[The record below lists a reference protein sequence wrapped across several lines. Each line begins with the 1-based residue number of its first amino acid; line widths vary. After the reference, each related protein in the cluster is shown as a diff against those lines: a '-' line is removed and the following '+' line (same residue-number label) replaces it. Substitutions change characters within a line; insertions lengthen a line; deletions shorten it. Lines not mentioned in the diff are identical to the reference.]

1 MINDG
6 LKNLVSGMGT
16 DRDKSV
22 HTTYTL
28 PTVDKAQYAYAYRGA
43 WLPRKVVAQVSED
56 AFRKWRDWQ
65 AEPDQISAIEQRE
78 KALRAREKLQRAH
91 TMARLFGRAFVYIS
105 VKGDEDRTEEPLNI
119 DRVRRGSI
127 SFLQVLL
134 DTEVAEG
141 EIETDPLSPEYGE
154 PKYYEIS
161 GTGALTRVHPSRMVI
176 FYGAERP
183 QDYIF
188 GREADSVLTAALP
201 AIKRHDATVANVA
214 GLVFEARVD
223 VITIPGLAELLQ
235 DSDTET
241 SLLQRFALMAQ
252 MKGNNGLVM
261 LNGTTTPGD
270 PSEEWEQKNATFTT
284 LPDIITKAQEEVSAA
299 ARIPRAILFGTGAG
313 GLGATGDLEL
323 SAYYD
328 HINTLQSTIIEPSM
342 TILDECLI
350 RDALGTRPPE
360 IWYSWSSLWQMSDKE
375 KAEIGSNIVKKW
387 TEAAKIG
394 AAEPIWQACVNE
406 LTEAGVGGGIEMFM
420 NEWTE
425 GGGADVEEPEDLK

>member
-1 MINDG
+1 
-6 LKNLVSGMGT
+6 
-16 DRDKSV
+16 
-22 HTTYTL
+22 
-28 PTVDKAQYAYAYRGA
+28 
-43 WLPRKVVAQVSED
+43 
-56 AFRKWRDWQ
+56 
-65 AEPDQISAIEQRE
+65 
-78 KALRAREKLQRAH
+78 
-91 TMARLFGRAFVYIS
+91 
-105 VKGDEDRTEEPLNI
+105 
-119 DRVRRGSI
+119 
-127 SFLQVLL
+127 
-134 DTEVAEG
+134 
-141 EIETDPLSPEYGE
+141 
-154 PKYYEIS
+154 
-161 GTGALTRVHPSRMVI
+161 
-176 FYGAERP
+176 
-183 QDYIF
+183 
-188 GREADSVLTAALP
+188 LTAALP